1 MELDV
6 RYFHKMK
13 RLFAV
18 NQIVYARGRSSVEKC
33 LAGRL
38 CFCQNFVSSAVLS
51 HKKMSTVEG
60 GANRT
65 SSSVSQGHLSG
76 KSFQDYPRI
85 CPIHLCRYSF
95 FCIVI
100 QAGSHAPT
108 GTQPY
113 LESIPSTE
121 HPLLVMPSVHGET
134 ILVHTLDIGIDL
146 TVVCHL

>member
-6 RYFHKMK
+6 QCFHKMK
-13 RLFAV
+13 MFFTV
-18 NQIVYARGRSSVEKC
+18 NQVVYARRRPSVEKC
-33 LAGRL
+33 LAGGL
-38 CFCQNFVSSAVLS
+38 CSCQSFVSPAVLS